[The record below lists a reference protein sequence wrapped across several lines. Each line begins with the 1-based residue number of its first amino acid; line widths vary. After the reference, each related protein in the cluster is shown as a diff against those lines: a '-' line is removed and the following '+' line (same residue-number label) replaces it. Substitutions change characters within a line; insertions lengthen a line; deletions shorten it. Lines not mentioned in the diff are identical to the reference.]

1 MGMQHGADKTGPAR
15 DDMMKKQLRGELNAD
30 RWLRT
35 DEEHELQP
43 AGEDQPAVARDPA
56 DAFGGGTSAGTGVP
70 QGMTERDVAV
80 RSDLARHL
88 GRGIYPAD
96 RSAVLES
103 LREHHAPDQLV
114 DLAERLPASER
125 YENVQGIA
133 ASLGL
138 GTEHG
143 RA

>member
-1 MGMQHGADKTGPAR
+1 
-15 DDMMKKQLRGELNAD
+15 
-30 RWLRT
+30 
-35 DEEHELQP
+35 
-43 AGEDQPAVARDPA
+43 
-56 DAFGGGTSAGTGVP
+56 
-70 QGMTERDVAV
+70 MTERDVAI

-103 LREHHAPDQLV
+103 LREHHAPDRLL
-114 DLAERLPASER
+114 DLAERLPESER

>member
-1 MGMQHGADKTGPAR
+1 MAMQHGSDKTGPVR

-43 AGEDQPAVARDPA
+43 SGEDQPAVARDPA
-56 DAFGGGTSAGTGVP
+56 DEFEGGVSADTGVP
-70 QGMTERDVAV
+70 DGMTERDVAI

-96 RSAVLES
+96 RSAVLAS
-103 LREHHAPDQLV
+103 LREHHAPDRLV
-114 DLAERLPASER
+114 DLAERLPGSGR
-125 YENVQGIA
+125 YENVQAIA

-138 GTEHG
+138 ATEHG
-143 RA
+143 RP

>member
-1 MGMQHGADKTGPAR
+1 MAMQHGADKTGPAR

-30 RWLRT
+30 RSLRT

-43 AGEDQPAVARDPA
+43 SGEDQPAVARDPA
-56 DAFGGGTSAGTGVP
+56 AESGTGAPAGTGVP
-70 QGMTERDVAV
+70 RGMTERDVSI

-103 LREHHAPDQLV
+103 LREHHAPDRLL
-114 DLAERLPASER
+114 DLADRLPDSER
-125 YENVQGIA
+125 YENVQAVA

-143 RA
+143 RS